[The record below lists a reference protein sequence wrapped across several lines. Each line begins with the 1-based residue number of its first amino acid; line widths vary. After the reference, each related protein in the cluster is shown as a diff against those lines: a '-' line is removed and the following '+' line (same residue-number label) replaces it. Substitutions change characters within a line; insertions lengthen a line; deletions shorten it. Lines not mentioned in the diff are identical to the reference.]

1 MKRITTII
9 ATSMLI
15 LTGCGNQQQAE
26 PENTKTPETLEP
38 FSEEWMELCD
48 KNKGTDPENPK
59 CWEDLGEDFD
69 NFDGDAKIGE
79 PVELKYYDNS
89 ETYTITVTNIEYKT
103 EIKEA
108 ASNPEWDGGDDKPEH
123 TTAKSV
129 DGKKFV
135 HITYTIEN
143 TGKLHAMPSFD
154 YFAYTDDDAEHAQ
167 SSDDEEYTGNLN
179 AQNSQIPYD
188 GLNPGDKGTL
198 EAVISIPQDKQANYI
213 VIADPSID
221 MRGALTIKN
230 EK

>member
-38 FSEEWMELCD
+38 FSEEWMKLCD

-89 ETYTITVTNIEYKT
+89 ETYTITVTNIAYKT
-103 EIKEA
+103 EIK
-108 ASNPEWDGGDDKPEH
+108 
-123 TTAKSV
+123 
-129 DGKKFV
+129 
-135 HITYTIEN
+135 
-143 TGKLHAMPSFD
+143 
-154 YFAYTDDDAEHAQ
+154 
-167 SSDDEEYTGNLN
+167 
-179 AQNSQIPYD
+179 
-188 GLNPGDKGTL
+188 
-198 EAVISIPQDKQANYI
+198 
-213 VIADPSID
+213 
-221 MRGALTIKN
+221 
-230 EK
+230 